1 VPIVDLGLRLEDA
14 EAMGLEAEAV
24 KVDNA
29 AARRETLELHGAT
42 EAEIEFLA
50 EPDDDGMCR
59 RVELNAMTSRQ
70 LVNFVEAKLEEY
82 NVKKVVPESGALTQ
96 HARRLV
102 EQTLTRAVLQRLAG
116 DIARHAAEGRAAR
129 ESRRSGSAAASPALG
144 AVVGPGTGAAHRLRD
159 YPHLGADGPA
169 LTIGA
174 RLAVADG

>member
-1 VPIVDLGLRLEDA
+1 VPIVDLGLRLEDV

-70 LVNFVEAKLEEY
+70 LVNLVEAKLEEY

-96 HARRLV
+96 LARRLV

-116 DIARHAAEGRAAR
+116 DIARHAAEAELPENLEEAVRQLLVQRSELSWDRALAQ
-129 ESRRSGSAAASPALG
+129 L
-144 AVVGPGTGAAHRLRD
+144 
-159 YPHLGADGPA
+159 
-169 LTIGA
+169 IG
-174 RLAVADG
+174 